1 MGGEVGWLGK
11 EAAIMLRMEGGGEYP
26 PKQRAHF
33 FGRWHLV
40 TGGILVAMGMV
51 GDGVW
56 GGRGQQI

>member
-1 MGGEVGWLGK
+1 MVGERGRNNAPDG
-11 EAAIMLRMEGGGEYP
+11 RGGEYP
-26 PKQRAHF
+26 PKQRVHF